1 MNNLEILGKYKKLQN
16 GSDIRGVALEGIE
29 GQNVNLSEREVFN
42 ISQSFV
48 LWLARKLDLA
58 PGDIK
63 IAVGRDSRISG
74 PHLIAA
80 SLEGIVSQSA
90 KAIDTGLSSTPAMF
104 MSTVFPEIKANGSI
118 MLTASHL
125 PWNRNGMK
133 FFAPSGGLNKSDI
146 TEILT
151 RASEFE
157 LEDNPFSNIQFES
170 SRQSKNPQDPKN
182 LNTPNP
188 KNLNTQVGGLHM
200 DDMDKYD
207 REAMEGKSNKA
218 FEKYDLMARYSA
230 HLQDLIIKGVGQN
243 SGVLALENPEAQNVG
258 NIQFLP
264 LKGMRIIVDAGNG
277 AGGFFAKDVLA
288 PLGADTTG
296 SMYLDPDGTFPNHP
310 PNPEDPSALV
320 DLCQEILN
328 RQVDLGLIF
337 DTDVDR
343 AAAVDSKGREIAR
356 NRIVALAATFAKEK
370 SPGTTVVTD
379 SVTSTQLH
387 DFIENQLGLTH
398 HRFKRGYRNVIN
410 ESIRLN
416 ESGIDSQLAIET
428 SGHGAFK
435 DNYFLDDGAY
445 LATLITIKATL
456 LKREGKEISHILDS
470 LEDPLEALEIRLP
483 ISQDDFQSYG
493 DEVLDALEKWVRSI
507 NDQDIQLELP
517 NYEGVRV
524 KLSGKYGEGWFLLR
538 KSLHDPLLPL
548 NIESNEAGGTNKIRA
563 LLRPFFSNF
572 QSLDTSNL

>member
-1 MNNLEILGKYKKLQN
+1 MNNLEILEKYKKLQN
-16 GSDIRGVALEGIE
+16 GSDIRGVALDGIE

-48 LWLARKLDLA
+48 LWLSRKLDLV
-58 PGDIK
+58 PGDITV
-63 IAVGRDSRISG
+63 AVGRDSRISG
-74 PHLIAA
+74 PDLIEA
-80 SLEGIVSQSA
+80 SLKGIVSQGA

-133 FFAPSGGLNKSDI
+133 FFAPSGGLNKIDI
-146 TEILT
+146 TEIL
-151 RASEFE
+151 AKAYEFE
-157 LEDNPFSNIQFES
+157 LEELPS
-170 SRQSKNPQDPKN
+170 SKTQIENSRTTVNLEQSSSPI
-182 LNTPNP
+182 
-188 KNLNTQVGGLHM
+188 GGLAGQ
-200 DDMDKYD
+200 DKND
-207 REAMEGKSNKA
+207 RESKEWKANKG

-230 HLQDLIIKGVGQN
+230 HLRDLIIKGVGQN
-243 SGVLALENPEAQNVG
+243 SGA
-258 NIQFLP
+258 LP

-277 AGGFFAKDVLA
+277 AGGFFARDVLT
-288 PLGADTTG
+288 PLGADTSG

-320 DLCQEILN
+320 DLCQEVLN
-328 RQVDLGLIF
+328 RQGDLGLIF

-416 ESGIDSQLAIET
+416 EAGIDSQLAIET

-445 LATLITIKATL
+445 LATLITIKASL
-456 LKREGKEISHILDS
+456 LKREDKEISHILGS
-470 LEDPLEALEIRLP
+470 LKDPLEAMELRLP
-483 ISQDDFQSYG
+483 ISQDDFQAYG
-493 DEVLDALEKWVRSI
+493 DEVLDALTNWVTSL
-507 NDQDIQLELP
+507 NDQDIQIELP

-548 NIESNEAGGTNKIRA
+548 NIESNESGGTNKIRA

-572 QSLDTSNL
+572 QSLDTENL

>member
-1 MNNLEILGKYKKLQN
+1 
-16 GSDIRGVALEGIE
+16 
-29 GQNVNLSEREVFN
+29 
-42 ISQSFV
+42 
-48 LWLARKLDLA
+48 
-58 PGDIK
+58 
-63 IAVGRDSRISG
+63 
-74 PHLIAA
+74 
-80 SLEGIVSQSA
+80 
-90 KAIDTGLSSTPAMF
+90 
-104 MSTVFPEIKANGSI
+104 
-118 MLTASHL
+118 
-125 PWNRNGMK
+125 
-133 FFAPSGGLNKSDI
+133 
-146 TEILT
+146 
-151 RASEFE
+151 
-157 LEDNPFSNIQFES
+157 
-170 SRQSKNPQDPKN
+170 
-182 LNTPNP
+182 
-188 KNLNTQVGGLHM
+188 
-200 DDMDKYD
+200 
-207 REAMEGKSNKA
+207 
-218 FEKYDLMARYSA
+218 
-230 HLQDLIIKGVGQN
+230 
-243 SGVLALENPEAQNVG
+243 
-258 NIQFLP
+258 
-264 LKGMRIIVDAGNG
+264 
-277 AGGFFAKDVLA
+277 
-288 PLGADTTG
+288 
-296 SMYLDPDGTFPNHP
+296 
-310 PNPEDPSALV
+310 
-320 DLCQEILN
+320 
-328 RQVDLGLIF
+328 LIF